1 MLSVAA
7 QACLLQ
13 MYNTLLA
20 RQYSVRSIR
29 NYTQEMRFLFAH
41 YYDLLP
47 ESITQHDIINYIC
60 FIIKEHGVGTEKCH
74 QIGTVFNSKFILAY
88 FYTTERNANADS
100 SMVVYLV

>member
-47 ESITQHDIINYIC
+47 
-60 FIIKEHGVGTEKCH
+60 
-74 QIGTVFNSKFILAY
+74 
-88 FYTTERNANADS
+88 DS
-100 SMVVYLV
+100 SPSMILSTTSASLLKSMAWAPKNVTRACPALRDSPEL